1 MNQIET
7 GAIYIQATRGVA
19 ERNHSF
25 PTPEVEPAIVAY
37 TKSYDRPY
45 DHLENGVNG
54 VTLKISDGYVATLK
68 A

>member
-7 GAIYIQATRGVA
+7 GAVLQATRGVA

-37 TKSYDRPY
+37 TRKSYDRPY

-54 VTLKISDGYVATLK
+54 VTVDPMVTLRH
-68 A
+68 

>member
-1 MNQIET
+1 MRLVLDLNYSVEELIELSRKLVDMNQIET

-37 TKSYDRPY
+37 TKSYDRP
-45 DHLENGVNG
+45 L
-54 VTLKISDGYVATLK
+54 
-68 A
+68 